1 MENSCACS
9 YRGLGVSVLSC
20 TKALS
25 CGLLEQ
31 SESLANSP
39 WLTVSKETKKVQ
51 ISWDR
56 SWHSINCSSSITSA
70 HTTETMSRYHHRAL
84 SACRTQDPS
93 TQTHQN
99 THP

>member
-1 MENSCACS
+1 M
-9 YRGLGVSVLSC
+9 LSC

-51 ISWDR
+51 IFWDR
-56 SWHSINCSSSITSA
+56 SWHSLDCSSSTTRA
-70 HTTETMSRYHHRAL
+70 HTTETIYRYHHSVL
-84 SACRTQDPS
+84 SACRAQDPPPKPIRILIPDFS
-93 TQTHQN
+93 LL
-99 THP
+99 